1 MSDILTP
8 QKNVTLSVDDENHHA
23 LIAEFGRA
31 VSVPE
36 RLAVL
41 KCILLA
47 SKSVPDI
54 AAELNLPA
62 SSVARHIDILDQAGL
77 IYTSLQPGPKGHA
90 KYCSQAVL
98 SVTLSLEADDS
109 LKDKDVGYEVE
120 MPLGMFS
127 HCHIKAPCGMTG
139 AEGKIADF
147 DNPKVFF
154 SPIRTKAECIWFD
167 CGFISYNF
175 PADFSEKRKFSEITF
190 SFEICSETLYYN
202 NNWPSD
208 ITTRINDVEIVTFT
222 SPGDFGGRRGK
233 YTPIYWPVTSTQF
246 GLLKRITV
254 NREGVFV
261 DNNFVSDS
269 VKFDDLKIY
278 DGSAIKLDIGIKD
291 DAKHRGGINLF
302 GKNFGDFPQSIVM
315 TLK

>member
-8 QKNVTLSVDDENHHA
+8 QKNVTLSVDDDNCHA

-62 SSVARHIDILDQAGL
+62 SSVARHIDILDKAGL

-109 LKDKDVGYEVE
+109 RKEDAGYEVE

-147 DNPKVFF
+147 DNPKIFF
-154 SPIRTKAECIWFD
+154 SPVRTKAECIWFD

-175 PADFSEKRKFSEITF
+175 PADFSDKQRFSEISFT
-190 SFEICSETLYYN
+190 FEICSETLYYN

-208 ITTRINDVEIVTFT
+208 ITVRINDVEVTTFT

-233 YTPIYWPVTSTQF
+233 YTPSYWPVTSTQF
-246 GLLKRITV
+246 GLLKNITV
-254 NREGVFV
+254 GSDGVFV
-261 DNNFVSDS
+261 DNSFVSDK
-269 VKFDDLKIY
+269 VHFADLKIY

-291 DAKHRGGINLF
+291 DATHRGGINLF

-315 TLK
+315 SLK

>member
-8 QKNVTLSVDDENHHA
+8 VKNLTLNIAEDSDHE
-23 LIAEFGRA
+23 LIANISRA
-31 VSVPE
+31 LSVPE
-36 RLAVL
+36 RIAIL
-41 KCILLA
+41 KSILLS
-47 SKSVPDI
+47 SKNLSAI
-54 AAELNLPA
+54 SEELNMPI
-62 SSVARHIDILDQAGL
+62 SSVARHIDVLTDVGL
-77 IYTSLQPGPKGHA
+77 IHTSYLPGPKGHT

-98 SVTLSLEADDS
+98 SYTVSLEPHETE
-109 LKDKDVGYEVE
+109 KDKDIAYEVE
-120 MPLGMFS
+120 MPIGMFS

-147 DNPKVFF
+147 DNPNVFF
-154 SPIRTKAECIWFD
+154 SPIRSKAECIWFD

-175 PADFSEKRKFSEITF
+175 PTDFSRKQKYSEITF

-208 ITTRINDVEIVTFT
+208 ITSKINDIEIVTFT

-233 YTPIYWPVTSTQF
+233 YTPLYWPVTSTQF

-254 NREGVFV
+254 NNEGVFV
-261 DNNFVSDS
+261 DNNFVTDA

-278 DGSAIKLDIGIKD
+278 DGTSIKLDIGIKD

>member
-8 QKNVTLSVDDENHHA
+8 QKNVTLNIDDDNHHA

-31 VSVPE
+31 ISVPE

-41 KCILLA
+41 KCILLS

-62 SSVARHIDILDQAGL
+62 SSVARHIDILDRAGL

-98 SVTLSLEADDS
+98 SITLSLETTGYTKDDA
-109 LKDKDVGYEVE
+109 GYEVE

-147 DNPKVFF
+147 DNPKIFF
-154 SPIRTKAECIWFD
+154 SPMRTKAECIWFD

-175 PADFSEKRKFSEITF
+175 PADFSNKQNFSEISFT
-190 SFEICSETLYYN
+190 FEICSETLYYN

-208 ITTRINDVEIVTFT
+208 ITVRINDIETVTFT

-233 YTPIYWPVTSTQF
+233 YTPTYWPVTSTQF
-246 GLLKRITV
+246 GLLKKITV
-254 NREGVFV
+254 NHDGVFV
-261 DNNFVSDS
+261 DNSFVTDA

-278 DGSAIKLDIGIKD
+278 YGSAIKLDIGIKD
-291 DAKHRGGINLF
+291 DARHKGGINLF
-302 GKNFGDFPQSIVM
+302 GKNFGDFPQAIVM
-315 TLK
+315 KLR

>member
-8 QKNVTLSVDDENHHA
+8 QKNVTLSVDNDNCHA

-62 SSVARHIDILDQAGL
+62 SSVARHIDILDKAGL

-109 LKDKDVGYEVE
+109 RKEDAGYEVE

-147 DNPKVFF
+147 DNPKIFF
-154 SPIRTKAECIWFD
+154 SPVRTKAECIWFD

-175 PADFSEKRKFSEITF
+175 PADFSDKQRFSEISFT
-190 SFEICSETLYYN
+190 FEICSETLYYN

-208 ITTRINDVEIVTFT
+208 ITVRVNDVEVTTFT

-233 YTPIYWPVTSTQF
+233 YTPSYWPVTSTQF
-246 GLLKRITV
+246 GLLKNITV
-254 NREGVFV
+254 GSDGVFV
-261 DNNFVSDS
+261 DNSFVSDK
-269 VKFDDLKIY
+269 VHFADLKIY

-291 DAKHRGGINLF
+291 DATHRGGINLF

-315 TLK
+315 SLK

>member
-8 QKNVTLSVDDENHHA
+8 QKNVTLSVDNDNCHA

-62 SSVARHIDILDQAGL
+62 SSVARHIDILDKAGL

-109 LKDKDVGYEVE
+109 RKEDAGYKVE

-127 HCHIKAPCGMTG
+127 HCT
-139 AEGKIADF
+139 
-147 DNPKVFF
+147 
-154 SPIRTKAECIWFD
+154 S
-167 CGFISYNF
+167 
-175 PADFSEKRKFSEITF
+175 KR
-190 SFEICSETLYYN
+190 
-202 NNWPSD
+202 
-208 ITTRINDVEIVTFT
+208 RAV
-222 SPGDFGGRRGK
+222 
-233 YTPIYWPVTSTQF
+233 
-246 GLLKRITV
+246 
-254 NREGVFV
+254 
-261 DNNFVSDS
+261 
-269 VKFDDLKIY
+269 
-278 DGSAIKLDIGIKD
+278 
-291 DAKHRGGINLF
+291 
-302 GKNFGDFPQSIVM
+302 
-315 TLK
+315 

>member
-1 MSDILTP
+1 MSDILMP
-8 QKNVTLSVDDENHHA
+8 QKNVTLSVDDDNCHA

-62 SSVARHIDILDQAGL
+62 SSVARHIDILDKAGL
-77 IYTSLQPGPKGHA
+77 IYTSLQPGPKGHT

-109 LKDKDVGYEVE
+109 RKEDAGYEVE

-147 DNPKVFF
+147 DNPKIFF
-154 SPIRTKAECIWFD
+154 SPVRTKAECIWFD

-175 PADFSEKRKFSEITF
+175 PADFSDKQRFSKISFT
-190 SFEICSETLYYN
+190 FEICSETLYYN

-208 ITTRINDVEIVTFT
+208 ITVRVNDVEVTTFT

-233 YTPIYWPVTSTQF
+233 YTPSYWPVTSTQF
-246 GLLKRITV
+246 GLLKNITV
-254 NREGVFV
+254 GSDGVFV
-261 DNNFVSDS
+261 DNSFVSDK
-269 VKFDDLKIY
+269 VHFADLKIY

-291 DAKHRGGINLF
+291 DATHRGGINLF

-315 TLK
+315 SLK

>member
-8 QKNVTLSVDDENHHA
+8 QKNVTLSVDDDNCHA

-62 SSVARHIDILDQAGL
+62 SSVARHIDILGKAGL

-109 LKDKDVGYEVE
+109 RKEDAGYEVE

-147 DNPKVFF
+147 DNPKIFF
-154 SPIRTKAECIWFD
+154 SPVRTKAECIWFD

-175 PADFSEKRKFSEITF
+175 PADFSDKQRFSEISFT
-190 SFEICSETLYYN
+190 FEICSETLYYN

-208 ITTRINDVEIVTFT
+208 ITVRVNDVEVTTFT

-233 YTPIYWPVTSTQF
+233 YTPSYWPVTSTQF
-246 GLLKRITV
+246 GLLKNITV
-254 NREGVFV
+254 GSDGVFV
-261 DNNFVSDS
+261 DNSFVSDK
-269 VKFDDLKIY
+269 VHFADLKIY

-291 DAKHRGGINLF
+291 DATHRGGINLF

-315 TLK
+315 SLK

>member
-8 QKNVTLSVDDENHHA
+8 QKNVTLSVDDDNCHA

-62 SSVARHIDILDQAGL
+62 SSVARHIDILDKAGL

-109 LKDKDVGYEVE
+109 RKEDAGYEVE

-147 DNPKVFF
+147 DNPKIFF
-154 SPIRTKAECIWFD
+154 SPVRTKAECIWFD

-175 PADFSEKRKFSEITF
+175 PADFSDKQRFSKISFT
-190 SFEICSETLYYN
+190 FEICSETLYYN

-208 ITTRINDVEIVTFT
+208 ITVRVNDVEVTTFT

-233 YTPIYWPVTSTQF
+233 YTPSYWPVTSTQF
-246 GLLKRITV
+246 GLLKNITV
-254 NREGVFV
+254 GSDGVFV
-261 DNNFVSDS
+261 DNSFVSDK
-269 VKFDDLKIY
+269 VHFADLKIY

-291 DAKHRGGINLF
+291 DATHRGGINLF

-315 TLK
+315 SLK

>member
-8 QKNVTLSVDDENHHA
+8 QKNVTLSVDDDNCHA

-62 SSVARHIDILDQAGL
+62 SSVARHIDILDKAGL

-109 LKDKDVGYEVE
+109 RKEDAGYEVE

-147 DNPKVFF
+147 DNPKIFF
-154 SPIRTKAECIWFD
+154 SPVRTKAECIWFD

-175 PADFSEKRKFSEITF
+175 PADFSDKQRFSEISFT
-190 SFEICSETLYYN
+190 FEICSETLYYN

-208 ITTRINDVEIVTFT
+208 ITVRVNDVEVTTFT

-233 YTPIYWPVTSTQF
+233 YTPSYWPVTSTQF
-246 GLLKRITV
+246 GLLKNITV
-254 NREGVFV
+254 GSDGVFV
-261 DNNFVSDS
+261 DNSFVSDK
-269 VKFDDLKIY
+269 VHFADLKIY

-291 DAKHRGGINLF
+291 DATHRGGINLF

-315 TLK
+315 SLK

>member
-8 QKNVTLSVDDENHHA
+8 QKNILLNIDSEKDHELISNICRA
-23 LIAEFGRA
+23 L
-31 VSVPE
+31 SVPE
-36 RLAVL
+36 RILIL
-41 KCILLA
+41 KSILLS
-47 SKSVPDI
+47 SKNISTI
-54 AAELNLPA
+54 SEELKMPI
-62 SSVARHIDILDQAGL
+62 SSVTRHIDVLTEAGL
-77 IYTSLQPGPKGHA
+77 IYTSFQPGPKGHT

-98 SVTLSLEADDS
+98 SFTVSLEAMNI
-109 LKDKDVGYEVE
+109 LNVKEIGYEVE

-154 SPIRTKAECIWFD
+154 SPARTKAECIWFD
-167 CGFISYNF
+167 SGFISYNF
-175 PADFSEKRKFSEITF
+175 PADFTSKNKYSEITF

-208 ITTRINDVEIVTFT
+208 ITTKINDIEVVTFT

-233 YTPIYWPVTSTQF
+233 YTPLYWPVTRTQF

-254 NREGVFV
+254 NNKGVFV
-261 DNNFVSDS
+261 DNNFVSAA
-269 VKFDDLKIY
+269 VKFNDLKIY
-278 DGSAIKLDIGIKD
+278 DGNAIKFDVGIKE

>member
-8 QKNVTLSVDDENHHA
+8 QKNVTLSVDDDNCHA

-62 SSVARHIDILDQAGL
+62 SSVARHIDILDKAGL
-77 IYTSLQPGPKGHA
+77 IYTSLQPGPKGHT
-90 KYCSQAVL
+90 KHCSQAVL

-109 LKDKDVGYEVE
+109 RKEDAGYEVE

-147 DNPKVFF
+147 DNPKIFF
-154 SPIRTKAECIWFD
+154 SPVRTKAECIWFD

-175 PADFSEKRKFSEITF
+175 PADFSDKQRFSKISFT
-190 SFEICSETLYYN
+190 FEICSETLYYN

-208 ITTRINDVEIVTFT
+208 ITVRVNDVEVTTFT

-233 YTPIYWPVTSTQF
+233 YTPSYWPVTSTQF
-246 GLLKRITV
+246 GLLKNITV
-254 NREGVFV
+254 GSDGVFV
-261 DNNFVSDS
+261 DNSFVSDK
-269 VKFDDLKIY
+269 VHFADLKIY

-291 DAKHRGGINLF
+291 DATHRGGINLF

-315 TLK
+315 SLK

>member
-8 QKNVTLSVDDENHHA
+8 QKNVTLSVDDDNCHA

-62 SSVARHIDILDQAGL
+62 SSVARHIDILDKAGL
-77 IYTSLQPGPKGHA
+77 IYTSLQPGPKGHT

-109 LKDKDVGYEVE
+109 RKEDAGYEVE

-147 DNPKVFF
+147 DNPKIFF
-154 SPIRTKAECIWFD
+154 SPVRTKAECIWFD

-175 PADFSEKRKFSEITF
+175 PADFSDKQRFSKISFT
-190 SFEICSETLYYN
+190 FEICSETLYYN

-208 ITTRINDVEIVTFT
+208 ITVRVNDVEVTTFT

-233 YTPIYWPVTSTQF
+233 YTPSYWPVTSTQF
-246 GLLKRITV
+246 GLLKNITV
-254 NREGVFV
+254 GSDGVFV
-261 DNNFVSDS
+261 DNSFVSDK
-269 VKFDDLKIY
+269 VHFADLKIY

-291 DAKHRGGINLF
+291 DATHRGGINLF

-315 TLK
+315 SLK

>member
-8 QKNVTLSVDDENHHA
+8 QKNVTLSVDNDNCHA

-62 SSVARHIDILDQAGL
+62 SSVARHIDILDKAGL

-109 LKDKDVGYEVE
+109 RKEDAGYKVE

-147 DNPKVFF
+147 DNPKIFF
-154 SPIRTKAECIWFD
+154 SPVRTKAECIWFD

-175 PADFSEKRKFSEITF
+175 PADFSDKQRFSEISFT
-190 SFEICSETLYYN
+190 FEICSETLYYN

-208 ITTRINDVEIVTFT
+208 ITVRVNDVEVTTFT

-233 YTPIYWPVTSTQF
+233 YTPSYWPVTSTQF
-246 GLLKRITV
+246 GLLKKITV
-254 NREGVFV
+254 GSDGVFV
-261 DNNFVSDS
+261 DNSFVSDK
-269 VKFDDLKIY
+269 VHFADLKIY

-291 DAKHRGGINLF
+291 DATHRGGINLF

-315 TLK
+315 SLK

>member
-8 QKNVTLSVDDENHHA
+8 QKNVTLSVDDDNCHA

-62 SSVARHIDILDQAGL
+62 SSVARHIDILDKAGL
-77 IYTSLQPGPKGHA
+77 IYTSLQPGPKGHT
-90 KYCSQAVL
+90 KYCSQAAL

-109 LKDKDVGYEVE
+109 RKEDAGYEVE

-147 DNPKVFF
+147 DNPKIFF
-154 SPIRTKAECIWFD
+154 SPVRTKAECIWFD

-175 PADFSEKRKFSEITF
+175 PADFSDKQRFSKISFT
-190 SFEICSETLYYN
+190 FEICSETLYYN

-208 ITTRINDVEIVTFT
+208 ITVRVNDVEVTTFT

-233 YTPIYWPVTSTQF
+233 YTPSYWPVTSTQF
-246 GLLKRITV
+246 GLLKNITV
-254 NREGVFV
+254 GSDGVFV
-261 DNNFVSDS
+261 DNSFVSDK
-269 VKFDDLKIY
+269 VHFADLKIY

-291 DAKHRGGINLF
+291 DATHRGGINLF

-315 TLK
+315 SLK